1 MSVSCRRRPRKGEAV
16 AVVRF
21 VEKPDARRAR
31 QFLQAGNYLWNGGM
45 FVWEAQRFLREL
57 AETERPILDAVEA
70 YLAGRTRA
78 WSRAT
83 KLSVDYAVMERASG
97 VEVVPLEAGWTD
109 VGSWDAAAR
118 LRELRSPSGQAPQ
131 SILIDSPGSAVFADG
146 RMVALVDVPG
156 VVVVDTEDAL
166 LVVSR
171 EQTEKVRHVVEELRR
186 RKRKDLL

>member
-1 MSVSCRRRPRKGEAV
+1 VWR
-16 AVVRF
+16 
-21 VEKPDARRAR
+21 VE
-31 QFLQAGNYLWNGGM
+31 
-45 FVWEAQRFLREL
+45 RFLREL
-57 AETERPILDAVEA
+57 GETEPPILDAVEA
-70 YLAGRTRA
+70 YLAGRSRA

-97 VEVVPLEAGWTD
+97 VEVVPLDAGWND

-118 LRELRSPSGQAPQ
+118 LRELEPSTGVANK
-131 SILIDSPGSAVFADG
+131 SILIDSPGSAVFAES
-146 RMVALVDVPG
+146 RTVALVDVPG
-156 VVVVDTEDAL
+156 VVVVDTDDAV